1 MKVCCGKLVTP
12 TKAVL
17 KCPDALYSVTI
28 VSGKAMVLK
37 DSKGTVVNEPDQ
49 CTAVDID
56 RLLKYLKEGFRLDEA
71 FIMARFSNPLLEAVM
86 AIL

>member
-1 MKVCCGKLVTP
+1 MKLCCGKLVSS

-17 KCPDALYSVTI
+17 KCPDALYSITI
-28 VSGKAMVLK
+28 ASGKAIVLK

-49 CTAVDID
+49 CTTINFDK
-56 RLLKYLKEGFRLDEA
+56 LLKYLKEGFRLDEA
-71 FIMARFSNPLLEAVM
+71 FVMARFSNPLLEAVM